1 MSKKSRRLRTPNLP
15 PEAYNTPTTTA
26 PAAAVRASID
36 TQTPAPV
43 QQLDLMHEY
52 KDVIRDLRRT
62 FIIFAGMVIVMLAGS
77 FLLR

>member
-15 PEAYNTPTTTA
+15 PEAYNAPTAAAPVAAARASADA
-26 PAAAVRASID
+26 PAP
-36 TQTPAPV
+36 QPV

-62 FIIFAGMVIVMLAGS
+62 FIIFACLVAVMLAGS
-77 FLLR
+77 FVLR